1 MFTRKII
8 YASDIALIFG
18 ITKRAA
24 QYRLRTI
31 RAYFGKRSD
40 QPILVEDFC
49 YYYGCGKDLIYRH
62 FKALGETEYP
72 KKPNEDVK
80 NESGRP
86 KSENQS
92 E

>member
-8 YASDIALIFG
+8 LTSDVALIFG

-31 RAYFGKRSD
+31 RKYFGKRSD
-40 QPILVEDFC
+40 QPILVDEFC
-49 YYYGCGKDLIYRH
+49 YYSGCGKDVIYRH

-72 KKPNEDVK
+72 KKPNKDEPD
-80 NESGRP
+80 ESSGP
-86 KSENQS
+86 KPDDESE
-92 E
+92 